1 MPTSSRE
8 RGAAIGIEH
17 ATKRYGEFV
26 ALNDVSLHIEPGEFM
41 TLLGPSGSGKTT
53 TLNVVAGF
61 TDLTS
66 GDLAVGGRHRHGNPQ
81 QLRIRAPRPND

>member
-26 ALNDVSLHIEPGEFM
+26 ALNNVSLHIEPGEFM

-53 TLNVVAGF
+53 TL
-61 TDLTS
+61 T
-66 GDLAVGGRHRHGNPQ
+66 
-81 QLRIRAPRPND
+81 